1 MCKCEV
7 GLGVWRQWTKGRGLW
22 VVSTCCGLY
31 SRLNHRAMPSGLLYA
46 GSEIYCGCVVRWFDR
61 PLVARGVSGCGLF
74 PICSGAYSFISPSFR
89 VLRF

>member
-7 GLGVWRQWTKGRGLW
+7 GLVVWRQWTEREGLR

-46 GSEIYCGCVVRWFDR
+46 RSEIYCGCVVRWSDR

-74 PICSGAYSFISPSFR
+74 PSCSGACSFISPSFSF
-89 VLRF
+89 LRF